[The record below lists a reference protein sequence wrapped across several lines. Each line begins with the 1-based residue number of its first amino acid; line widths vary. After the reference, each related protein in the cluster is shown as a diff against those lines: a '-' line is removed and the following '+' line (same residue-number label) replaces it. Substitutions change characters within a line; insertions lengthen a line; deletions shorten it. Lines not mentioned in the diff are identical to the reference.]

1 MSDSYELRGLVPTTE
16 TVTVSGMLGV
26 SATGDARDDADAD
39 VDMSGGDVPPLPLP
53 LVALFERAFAGS
65 LT

>member
-1 MSDSYELRGLVPTTE
+1 MSESYELRGLVPTTE

-39 VDMSGGDVPPLPLP
+39 VDMSGGDVPPLALP